1 MGEGRGVQTVESI
14 LSSRFASNLPFY
26 PAGQFPID
34 FFHLGAEMKVGEIAG
49 QVDGVAGVQ
58 AGASVPGDKSV
69 LTFNQATFFSSGSM
83 RNTGL
88 TVASCT
94 LDTHC
99 PRLVGV
105 GSRQQEVGAELD
117 LERGPRRC
125 HDSWGQC
132 QPVIPTWLR

>member
-1 MGEGRGVQTVESI
+1 
-14 LSSRFASNLPFY
+14 
-26 PAGQFPID
+26 
-34 FFHLGAEMKVGEIAG
+34 MKVGEIAG

-83 RNTGL
+83 RNAGL
-88 TVASCT
+88 IVASFP

-117 LERGPRRC
+117 LEGDQGGTMTHGASASLSSPPGSDN
-125 HDSWGQC
+125 HFH
-132 QPVIPTWLR
+132 L